1 MWKQTLPLALVG
13 LLSACASTSIE
24 APPPAGGA
32 ATGGSSNAGTAT
44 GGSSSAGMATGGTS
58 SGGSATGGAS
68 SGGSG
73 GASGGQSSM
82 ADVQAIFDSR
92 CVLCHDKA
100 KHGLPTFPQL
110 SLVAS
115 DAHAA
120 LVNKAATET
129 CGGILVVPGNP
140 DRSYLIHKL
149 TQATPCD
156 GLQMPRPFEI
166 IKSPPLSADQ
176 VAVIRSWISSG
187 AQP

>member
-1 MWKQTLPLALVG
+1 MWKQILPFALVG
-13 LLSACASTSIE
+13 LLSACAGTSME
-24 APPPAGGA
+24 ASPPAGGA
-32 ATGGSSNAGTAT
+32 ATGGTSSGGT
-44 GGSSSAGMATGGTS
+44 ATGGTS
-58 SGGSATGGAS
+58 SGGAATGGTS

-92 CVLCHDKA
+92 CVLCHDKS
-100 KHGLPTFPQL
+100 KQGLPTFPQL

-120 LVNKAATET
+120 LVNKGATET

-176 VAVIRSWISSG
+176 VAVIRSWISGG
-187 AQP
+187 AKP